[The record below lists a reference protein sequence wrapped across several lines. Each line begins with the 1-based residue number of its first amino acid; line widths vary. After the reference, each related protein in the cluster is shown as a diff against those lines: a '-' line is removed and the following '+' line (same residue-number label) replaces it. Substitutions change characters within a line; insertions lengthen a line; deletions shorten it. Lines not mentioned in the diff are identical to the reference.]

1 MKITYI
7 LLYCLSGVLFFS
19 ALLGNSVTKP
29 AFDSI
34 SEKTLEFSGFKKS
47 YVQSVDDKID
57 ELVYKSK
64 QLELQIEKIKNF
76 FSSEKVDESKYQM
89 KENDMLET
97 AFYNPL
103 IMTFNYIYRIG
114 LIFISMIVL
123 SFAVIFHI
131 GYRSFELRKRVR
143 RLEEIVLLRG

>member
-19 ALLGNSVTKP
+19 ALLGNSATKP
-29 AFDSI
+29 VFDSI

-76 FSSEKVDESKYQM
+76 FSSGKVDESKYQRQ
-89 KENDMLET
+89 ENDMLET

-114 LIFISMIVL
+114 LIFIAMIVL
-123 SFAVIFHI
+123 CFAVIFHI